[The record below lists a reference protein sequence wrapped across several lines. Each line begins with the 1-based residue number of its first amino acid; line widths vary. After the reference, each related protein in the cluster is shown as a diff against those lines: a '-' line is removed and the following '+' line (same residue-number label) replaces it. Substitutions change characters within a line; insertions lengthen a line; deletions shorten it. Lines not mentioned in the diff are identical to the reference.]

1 METTRLTNNSN
12 DELDFARETVLS
24 NQAFDQL
31 LDELDKPMDPNLA
44 AFVAKKSIWD
54 D

>member
-1 METTRLTNNSN
+1 METTRLTNSN
-12 DELDFARETVLS
+12 DDLDFARETVLS

>member
-1 METTRLTNNSN
+1 METARLTNSN

-31 LDELDKPMDPNLA
+31 LDELDKPMGPNLA